1 MNARIAIRLEPEV
14 GSTPKCD
21 RASGVAA
28 RFRPGHTVVASYLN
42 ATQAALGETKTTGI
56 CSRSACAK
64 GESGH
69 EINTVCWSTIIK
81 LLVLSAKGHD
91 AHQKSGAQQA
101 PEGKGLTMKLGALLG
116 ALLMLLG
123 ITSASAT
130 IRIHDDPGGRIDRY
144 LQRFAKLRNSG
155 ERIIVDG
162 TCNSAC
168 TLLLGTI
175 PRSRICVTER
185 ASLGFHAAWVFD
197 GQGNQVESPTWT
209 SVLWRNYPQTIRT
222 WIKRNGGL
230 TPRMIFLR
238 GNELM
243 AMYPLCT

>member
-1 MNARIAIRLEPEV
+1 MRL
-14 GSTPKCD
+14 S
-21 RASGVAA
+21 
-28 RFRPGHTVVASYLN
+28 
-42 ATQAALGETKTTGI
+42 
-56 CSRSACAK
+56 
-64 GESGH
+64 
-69 EINTVCWSTIIK
+69 
-81 LLVLSAKGHD
+81 
-91 AHQKSGAQQA
+91 
-101 PEGKGLTMKLGALLG
+101 ALLG

-123 ITSASAT
+123 VTTASAT

-144 LQRFAKLRNSG
+144 LQRFSKLRHSG

-197 GQGNQVESPTWT
+197 GHGNQVESPVWT
-209 SVLWRNYPQTIRT
+209 SVLWRNYPQSVRE

-238 GNELM
+238 GNELT
-243 AMYPLCT
+243 ALYPLCT

>member
-1 MNARIAIRLEPEV
+1 
-14 GSTPKCD
+14 
-21 RASGVAA
+21 
-28 RFRPGHTVVASYLN
+28 
-42 ATQAALGETKTTGI
+42 
-56 CSRSACAK
+56 
-64 GESGH
+64 
-69 EINTVCWSTIIK
+69 
-81 LLVLSAKGHD
+81 
-91 AHQKSGAQQA
+91 
-101 PEGKGLTMKLGALLG
+101 MKVGALLG
-116 ALLMLLG
+116 ALLMVLG

-144 LQRFAKLRNSG
+144 LQRFAKLRHSG

-175 PRSRICVTER
+175 PHSRICVTER

-197 GQGNQVESPTWT
+197 GRGKQVESPAWT
-209 SVLWRNYPQTIRT
+209 SVLWHNYPQSIRE
-222 WIKRNGGL
+222 WINRNGGL

-243 AMYPLCT
+243 AMYPLCTLSSAGN

>member
-1 MNARIAIRLEPEV
+1 
-14 GSTPKCD
+14 
-21 RASGVAA
+21 
-28 RFRPGHTVVASYLN
+28 
-42 ATQAALGETKTTGI
+42 
-56 CSRSACAK
+56 
-64 GESGH
+64 
-69 EINTVCWSTIIK
+69 
-81 LLVLSAKGHD
+81 
-91 AHQKSGAQQA
+91 
-101 PEGKGLTMKLGALLG
+101 MKVGALLG

-144 LQRFAKLRNSG
+144 LQKFAKLRHSG

-175 PRSRICVTER
+175 PRARICVTER

-197 GQGNQVESPTWT
+197 GQGRQIESPGWT
-209 SVLWRNYPQTIRT
+209 SVLWRNYPQSIRD
-222 WIKRNGGL
+222 WINRNGGL

-243 AMYPLCT
+243 AMFGRPPGPWLRPIKDHLLGLVIDGALSPDDKEEAARIARTLLENE

>member
-1 MNARIAIRLEPEV
+1 MR
-14 GSTPKCD
+14 
-21 RASGVAA
+21 
-28 RFRPGHTVVASYLN
+28 
-42 ATQAALGETKTTGI
+42 
-56 CSRSACAK
+56 
-64 GESGH
+64 
-69 EINTVCWSTIIK
+69 
-81 LLVLSAKGHD
+81 
-91 AHQKSGAQQA
+91 
-101 PEGKGLTMKLGALLG
+101 LGALLG
-116 ALLMLLG
+116 ALLMMLG

-144 LQRFAKLRNSG
+144 LHRFAKLRHSG

-175 PRSRICVTER
+175 PRNRICVTER

-197 GQGNQVESPTWT
+197 DQGRQVESPAWT
-209 SVLWRNYPQTIRT
+209 SVLWRNYPRT
-222 WIKRNGGL
+222 VRDWINRNGGL

-238 GNELM
+238 GNELT